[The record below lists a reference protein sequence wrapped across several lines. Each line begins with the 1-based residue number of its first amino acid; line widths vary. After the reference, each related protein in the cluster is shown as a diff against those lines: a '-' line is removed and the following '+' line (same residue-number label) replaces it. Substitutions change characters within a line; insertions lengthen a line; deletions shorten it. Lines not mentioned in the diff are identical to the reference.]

1 MTCGELDHRDLPT
14 VTAYEIYIGAG
25 FEAVIGWPLPNG
37 LLPVGAANLGVV
49 MAAPAEVA
57 AYRDLC
63 AAERAANPAG

>member
-1 MTCGELDHRDLPT
+1 MSADLGSKELPT
-14 VTAYEIYIGAG
+14 VTAYELYISAG
-25 FEAVIGWPLPNG
+25 FDAVIGWPLPNG

-63 AAERAANPAG
+63 AAERAANPAA